1 MYPRQFSHAAA
12 ISLLVLSRPVLAQ
25 SEDAPPQLEELIP
38 DSAVATPESWAVDGD
53 SVSSGIE
60 AEVQTDPPF
69 GEEALE
75 LPPLII
81 DESMLQ
87 PDAPIE
93 PDPFAAVEELPLPPT
108 PQFDTVR
115 IDSKLELAFPVE
127 LAKRLGNDDFID
139 RFKALRAA
147 VRINETQGNIALRAA
162 HIRADRELLENL
174 LRAYGYYDA
183 RVWRQ
188 FDDAAD
194 GSAPDADAP
203 VVRFAALPGV
213 RYQFG
218 AIELGQLNSA
228 PDYPALRERF
238 AIKSGDPLLTDRIVQ
253 QREALAIELGETGY
267 PFSAIQDPELLI
279 DHDRSEGDLTMPV
292 EPGGKFAFGEITSN
306 MPEFLSAKHISRIA
320 RFEQGDVYQRSL
332 ELDLRRALLSTG
344 LVSSVNITPRPVSEP
359 ADDQP
364 GEVAMDVEIEKGR
377 VRTIAGA
384 IGYGTEDGA
393 KLQASWEHRNL
404 FPSEGALRIR
414 GVLGT
419 RELLFGIGLRKNNF
433 RARDQLLSF
442 DAYASDITTE
452 AVEARTIG
460 MLASF
465 QRNSNILFQKEFNWQ
480 VGAELLFSD
489 ERNRVIGGI
498 PRPRQEY
505 LVGSLFGRVGLD
517 TSDSLLDPTRGIR
530 LGLSV
535 APEVSRAFGQDEYY
549 VRLQLDG
556 SVYLP
561 VSEGITL
568 AARAKGAT
576 IQGTEPFRV
585 APSRRLYA
593 GGGSSVRGYGY
604 QAVGPRNDFGEPTG
618 GVSLVEMSAEA
629 RIDTGFFD
637 GALQLVPFFD
647 LGTVSIENT
656 PDFRFVQYGAGLGVR
671 YKTGFGPI
679 RVDVGV
685 PLNRNPMFD
694 SPVAVYVSLGQA
706 F

>member
-1 MYPRQFSHAAA
+1 MHPRLFSRAAA
-12 ISLLVLSRPVLAQ
+12 ISLLVLSRPALAQ
-25 SEDAPPQLEELIP
+25 SEAAPPQLEELIP

-53 SVSSGIE
+53 SASSGVE
-60 AEVQTDPPF
+60 AEVQVDPPF
-69 GEEALE
+69 SEEELE

-87 PDAPIE
+87 PDAAIE
-93 PDPFAAVEELPLPPT
+93 PDPFAAVEDLPLPPT
-108 PQFDTVR
+108 PQFATIR
-115 IDSKLELAFPVE
+115 IDSGLELAFPAE
-127 LAKRLGNDDFID
+127 LTSRLDDDDFID

-147 VRINETQGNIALRAA
+147 VRISETQDNIALRAA

-188 FDDAAD
+188 FGDATD

-213 RYQFG
+213 RYKFG
-218 AIELGQLNSA
+218 AIELGELRSA
-228 PDYPALRERF
+228 PDNAALRDRF
-238 AIKSGDPLLTDRIVQ
+238 GIKSGDPLLTDRIVQ

-359 ADDQP
+359 IDDQL
-364 GEVAMDVEIEKGR
+364 GEVAMDIEIEKGR

-465 QRNSNILFQKEFNWQ
+465 ERNSNILFQKEFNWQ

-556 SVYLP
+556 SFYLP

-637 GALQLVPFFD
+637 GALQVVPFFD